1 MEIWTV
7 VDQRCH
13 CRCPRGGRKGPWHL
27 IGRRWLVLGGGSGLV
42 GESEFLPGVVS
53 VRIPRWLHV
62 FFWSAGTSLELA
74 LQGGQQG
81 VRGGVEHPLEGADRR
96 LGGWRYFACFS

>member
-1 MEIWTV
+1 
-7 VDQRCH
+7 
-13 CRCPRGGRKGPWHL
+13 
-27 IGRRWLVLGGGSGLV
+27 V

-96 LGGWRYFACFS
+96 WGVALLCLFLLETSVGRAGAGYTWAGVYFQDRLWWSRAHRVLPKSVVW